1 MGDSANDT
9 ILIAGYGSLLSGHG
23 MLTVRRR
30 GKSRLVA
37 RDAFPL
43 ALRNARRGL
52 AKPSSH
58 GQYLAMDLEP
68 IASEKPIQGRLG
80 RDAGEGEIGALGLVF
95 DRHWAEMIARREE
108 YDPGKFLEL
117 LAIAD
122 RADQPIGSFLL
133 EIAHSVDFNLLAYRS
148 SLFELLGYT
157 SPGYIF
163 HPLPLDDGRVALVA
177 IGSGFEGSGHHTV
190 LSWRSK
196 YEMHRLLNLAEA
208 LSLSHLQIERQGQ
221 LGYVVECLL
230 GGLHGLGTTDL
241 LNGIDS
247 SVPWVGELARLFAEA
262 AANESAHFLTAT
274 SLSADRYLESFGDA
288 SSRAPHPLLSF
299 LKV

>member
-1 MGDSANDT
+1 MSSLPNET

-23 MLTVRRR
+23 MLTVRRQ

-43 ALRNARRGL
+43 ALSNARRGL

-68 IASEKPIQGRLG
+68 QFPDQPIQGR
-80 RDAGEGEIGALGLVF
+80 AGLAAADGEIGALGLLF
-95 DRHWAEMIARREE
+95 DREWAEMIARREE
-108 YDPGKFLEL
+108 YDPAKFVEL
-117 LAIAD
+117 IALAD
-122 RADQPIGSFLL
+122 RAGEPLGVFLL
-133 EIAHSVDFNLLAYRS
+133 KIARSVGFNFLSYRRA
-148 SLFELLGYT
+148 LFELLNYT

-177 IGSGFEGSGHHTV
+177 IGSGFDGSGDPSV

-196 YEMHRLLNLAEA
+196 YEMPRLLGIDEA
-208 LSLSHLQIERQGQ
+208 LSLSHLKVELEGQ

-230 GGLHGLGTTDL
+230 GGLHGLRTVDL
-241 LNGIDS
+241 LDRIDLTQ
-247 SVPWVGELARLFAEA
+247 PWGRQLARLFRA
-262 AANESAHFLTAT
+262 AAADEPAHFLAAT
-274 SLSADRYLESFGDA
+274 SLSSDRYRESFGSADA
-288 SSRAPHPLLSF
+288 MEPHPLLGVASD
-299 LKV
+299 